1 MGLRGLIL
9 LPCSSFVEQYLGGR
23 FDIEMQCIEAKEEPA
38 TKTTENFL
46 QLTCFIS
53 PEVKYMHSGLRS
65 VNKFNVSYIQSEC
78 A

>member
-1 MGLRGLIL
+1 M
-9 LPCSSFVEQYLGGR
+9 EQFLGGK
-23 FDIEMQCIEAKEEPA
+23 FDIEMKCIEAADEPA

-65 VNKFNVSYIQSEC
+65 VSRE
-78 A
+78 

>member
-1 MGLRGLIL
+1 M
-9 LPCSSFVEQYLGGR
+9 EQYLGGR

-65 VNKFNVSYIQSEC
+65 VIEIQRFFYSIQVCLE
-78 A
+78 

>member
-1 MGLRGLIL
+1 MFFRSWTPQLIAWSSSR
-9 LPCSSFVEQYLGGR
+9 SSFVEQFLGGK
-23 FDIEMQCIEAKEEPA
+23 FDIEMKCIEAADEPA

-65 VNKFNVSYIQSEC
+65 VSRQ
-78 A
+78 

>member
-1 MGLRGLIL
+1 MMIFSTF
-9 LPCSSFVEQYLGGR
+9 SSFVEQYLGGR
-23 FDIEMQCIEAKEEPA
+23 FDIEMKCIEAGEEPA

-65 VNKFNVSYIQSEC
+65 VSGLLFLT
-78 A
+78 

>member
-1 MGLRGLIL
+1 M

-65 VNKFNVSYIQSEC
+65 VIEIQLFFYSIQVCLE
-78 A
+78 

>member
-1 MGLRGLIL
+1 M

-65 VNKFNVSYIQSEC
+65 VIEIQRFLYSIQVCLE
-78 A
+78 

>member
-1 MGLRGLIL
+1 MK
-9 LPCSSFVEQYLGGR
+9 
-23 FDIEMQCIEAKEEPA
+23 CIEAAEEPA

-65 VNKFNVSYIQSEC
+65 VSEIFRNVQIHKAYYPLF
-78 A
+78 

>member
-1 MGLRGLIL
+1 M
-9 LPCSSFVEQYLGGR
+9 GGR
-23 FDIEMQCIEAKEEPA
+23 FDIEMKCIEAGEEPA

-65 VNKFNVSYIQSEC
+65 VSGVLFLT
-78 A
+78 

>member
-1 MGLRGLIL
+1 M

-65 VNKFNVSYIQSEC
+65 VIEIQRFFYSIQVCLE
-78 A
+78 